1 MSVILFIYGGDD
13 LHIEKYTRSAVGH
26 ILAHNEPTKAR
37 AQRENVDETLTHYN
51 YNLVKGK
58 GIDNLKKVLSFPN
71 VRYSKRKDLNVM
83 CSCVVSMPDN
93 LPIERQREFFEL
105 TFQFLNNRYNSPCV
119 SAYVHLFDEPSA
131 KPHLHYDFV
140 PLVRDE
146 KNNGFKVCAKELIT
160 RKDLQTLHTDFK
172 RFIDNCMGLDLEILN
187 GSTSNGNKTILEL
200 KTQTLKDEIER
211 LEKVKKQVQNEID
224 RELAR

>member
-1 MSVILFIYGGDD
+1 MGGDN

-37 AQRENVDETLTHYN
+37 TQRENVDATLTHYN
-51 YNLVKGK
+51 YNLVDGK
-58 GIDNLKKVLSFPN
+58 GIDNLKNVLSFPN
-71 VRYSKRKDLNVM
+71 VKYSKRKDLNVM

-93 LPIERQREFFEL
+93 LPIERHREFFEL
-105 TFQFLNNRYNSPCV
+105 TYHFLNDRYNSPCV

-131 KPHLHYDFV
+131 KPHLHFCFV

-172 RFIDNCMGLDLEILN
+172 RFIDNCMGLDLQILN
-187 GSTSNGNKTILEL
+187 GSTADGNKTILEL
-200 KTQTLKDEIER
+200 KTQTLKNEIER
-211 LEKVKKQVQNEID
+211 LEKVKKRVQNEIEH
-224 RELAR
+224 ELAR